1 MSPRKAVNE
10 ERRVVDELDRIAAQ
24 LNLMVDELKSLVAS
38 EQERLVRL
46 YEEGDGG

>member
-1 MSPRKAVNE
+1 MSPRKAVYE

-24 LNLMVDELKSLVAS
+24 LNLMVDELRKLVIS
-38 EQERLVRL
+38 ERDRLVRL